1 MDENR
6 RLRVLLVR
14 HQQAAA
20 VAQLQ
25 QQENMIRT
33 KKENEERLRREIA
46 AREVSWDIASR
57 EVSRGGYQ

>member
-25 QQENMIRT
+25 QQEHMIRM

-46 AREVSWDIASR
+46 AREVSWDIAP